1 MAKKIIG
8 TVGHTGQ
15 PTSTLSSKD
24 IKELAKAVKDRLEK
38 ERQKPKPVSREDF
51 ASDEEWNAFL
61 LFTKPIPLR
70 KRVDVPF
77 KTLGEYLNEY
87 NLIMSKQSQLNSTQ
101 RILIKNVIHAEV
113 RKGTIMLIKG

>member
-1 MAKKIIG
+1 MAKKI
-8 TVGHTGQ
+8 VGNVGNVGKTT
-15 PTSTLSSKD
+15 TSNIKALKD
-24 IKELAKAVKDRLEK
+24 AISKELAKP
-38 ERQKPKPVSREDF
+38 KPKPVSREDF

-61 LFTKPIPLR
+61 LFTKPIPLQ
-70 KRVDVPF
+70 KRVNVPF

-87 NLIMSKQSQLNSTQ
+87 NLIMSKQSQLNATQ